1 MGKYKIE
8 VNWSLII
15 IVLGII
21 LIGLFIMRNE
31 RKPFIDVAEPNEKAE
46 TTTLINKSNINNEV
60 SIDGTTE
67 MKDDIELT
75 KNEQQLYEGLKS
87 KITKQEFLVLME
99 KIYSEENTIYTD
111 LDSLSGFL
119 YEEEFSKYGCHYSK
133 DYKGEHQV
141 FKLQG
146 TGEFNTYIC
155 IHNGKYETMFL
166 LEDYCKNV
174 IANVFDED
182 DIQSFAFDATQLKCT
197 VIASGNISKE
207 GVAKGILM
215 DMWDALSNLQFLNI
229 SVVFNIKA
237 STIDLYGNDSL
248 TTVTTAK
255 FSRETI
261 NQINF
266 SEENKMFNAVYMNF
280 PKIADDF
287 WMINDLA
294 QYIK

>member
-8 VNWSLII
+8 VNWPLII

-21 LIGLFIMRNE
+21 LIGLFIIRNE
-31 RKPFIDVAEPNEKAE
+31 RKPFTNVAEQSEKAE
-46 TTTLINKSNINNEV
+46 NTTLINNSNINDDV
-60 SIDGTTE
+60 SMDGKSE
-67 MKDDIELT
+67 IKNNIELT

-87 KITKQEFLVLME
+87 KITKQEFMVLME
-99 KIYSEENTIYTD
+99 KIYSKENTIYTD
-111 LDSLSGFL
+111 LDTLSGFS

-146 TGEFNTYIC
+146 TGEFSTYIC

-174 IANVFDED
+174 IASVFDED

-197 VIASGNISKE
+197 VIASGNLNNK
-207 GVAKGILM
+207 GVARGILM

-237 STIDLYGNDSL
+237 FTIDLYGNDSL
-248 TTVTTAK
+248 TTVATAT
-255 FSRETI
+255 FSKETI

-266 SEENKMFNAVYMNF
+266 SEENKTLNAVYMNF

-287 WMINDLA
+287 WMIDELA